1 MAELGIPRRGI
12 DRLPLIRLFQRDG
25 FAEDVAE
32 ETATEITTIVT
43 DQTDGHLTNDQMTPY
58 MERIAKWIAESEAR
72 QQEFVIKAM
81 GISIAFLSIE
91 LAIFGTVIALV
102 G

>member
-1 MAELGIPRRGI
+1 MAELGLPRRGI
-12 DRLPLIRLFQRDG
+12 DRLPLIGLFQRGG
-25 FAEDVAE
+25 FTEDVAE
-32 ETATEITTIVT
+32 ETATEIAAIVT
-43 DQTDGHLTNDQMTPY
+43 DQTDGHLTNDQMALY
-58 MERIAKWIAESEAR
+58 MERIARWIAGSEVR
-72 QQEFVIKAM
+72 QKEFVIKVM

>member
-1 MAELGIPRRGI
+1 MAELGNPRRGI
-12 DRLPLIRLFQRDG
+12 DRLPLIRPFQRGG

-43 DQTDGHLTNDQMTPY
+43 DQTDGHLTNDQMALY

-72 QQEFVIKAM
+72 QKEFVIKVM

>member
-1 MAELGIPRRGI
+1 MAELGLPRRGI
-12 DRLPLIRLFQRDG
+12 DRLPLIGLFQRGG
-25 FAEDVAE
+25 FTEDVAE
-32 ETATEITTIVT
+32 ETATAIATIVT
-43 DQTDGHLTNDQMTPY
+43 DQTDGHLTNDQMALY
-58 MERIAKWIAESEAR
+58 MERIAGSEVR
-72 QQEFVIKAM
+72 QKEFVIKVM